1 MKAIGD
7 VGAGHTLGRYE
18 LLAPIARGGMAV
30 VWAARMKGSRGF
42 QKLVAI
48 KSMLPSLTDDDGTFE
63 EMFLAESQLA
73 AQIRHPHVAEVL
85 DLGEQDG
92 VHFIVMEW
100 VDGEPLG
107 TIHKVSREQNV
118 QVPIAITTRIG
129 LNVAQA
135 LHAAH
140 ELKSQVTGETYGLVH
155 RDVSPQNILITF
167 DGVVKVVDFG
177 VAKATH
183 AAHGGKTAV
192 GQMKGKVTYMA
203 PEQARGEPIDRRA
216 DIFALGIVLYQ
227 LVTNRHPFKGET
239 PLKTLDKILDAKPVV
254 PPITYTPTCHPALNA
269 AIVRALEKDKR
280 KRYST
285 MSEMAEVLET
295 ALSKMISRGGDL
307 GPWVKGLVGDRG
319 EMRRETIRDALRIA
333 DDRKDRATVP
343 QLQQALAAAAPKG
356 AAEDR
361 SETPG
366 ASSIS
371 TPGEVS
377 RPSEPSA
384 PAAPIAKAAPPAP
397 PRQMKTE
404 PMPPRP
410 TNAEPLPLELAKT
423 EELPVV
429 PPAPPEAPRPLQKRP
444 PAETLNDPSLA
455 NIAIGATAPPSE
467 PPDLAKDAA
476 VATKEPGQHRAESR
490 ARDQGRRRGQ
500 RKRRGGAAR
509 HIGSAR
515 RAIQPPRAAKRE
527 RATFDARR
535 AAGARCPR
543 SSPSSDAR
551 RAAPGSRSSCSCC
564 SAAGLRWPP
573 SPSRARSIGS
583 TPLRGQV
590 PPAPGASAEPC
601 ARERAGTAHR
611 DGAPVRIR
619 GTQRGTERVRP
630 ARGRRA
636 RSPERG
642 AERER
647 VCQGEVCAGPRLAE
661 ADADSNRA
669 AAAPAPRGADALR
682 SARLVTS
689 RRIAAPAFRT
699 SLLDREPP
707 AVGGAD
713 EEPRHR
719 APAWRWPSCSTTG
732 MTSAY
737 SIGCLSFSPAGTV
750 FDSRTLTST
759 ILPSLPCPRGP
770 GRRRSS
776 PRRRRSRRDRSPGS
790 KARPSRHSSGS
801 RPARGAFGHGMYI
814 AAVPVTVT

>member
-63 EMFLAESQLA
+63 EMFLAEAQLA

-92 VHFIVMEW
+92 VLFIVMEW

-118 QVPIAITTRIG
+118 QVPIAITTRVG

-280 KRYST
+280 KRYAS
-285 MSEMAEVLET
+285 MAEMAEVLET

-307 GPWVKGLVGDRG
+307 APWVRGLVGDRG

-356 AAEDR
+356 SAEDR

-371 TPGEVS
+371 TPGETS
-377 RPSEPSA
+377 APGEPSA
-384 PAAPIAKAAPPAP
+384 PLPVAKPAPPAP
-397 PRQMKTE
+397 PA
-404 PMPPRP
+404 PP
-410 TNAEPLPLELAKT
+410 PLLAKT
-423 EELPVV
+423 EPLPIGFAKTEQLQIATL
-429 PPAPPEAPRPLQKRP
+429 PPPPEPPRPPPPPHKRP
-444 PAETLNDPSLA
+444 PAATLDDPSLA
-455 NIAIGATAPPSE
+455 QIPIGASALPDTEAPAPAKEEAVAAKE
-467 PPDLAKDAA
+467 PVSIEPVAKEVKPVVAKDATPAKIEPPRTAPSDRPVERSSLRAPRSASERPSGAGERRSAMPAVVAVKRRKKSRAWLAFVVLLLLGGGIA
-476 VATKEPGQHRAESR
+476 VAAFTFPGALDR
-490 ARDQGRRRGQ
+490 
-500 RKRRGGAAR
+500 
-509 HIGSAR
+509 
-515 RAIQPPRAAKRE
+515 
-527 RATFDARR
+527 F
-535 AAGARCPR
+535 
-543 SSPSSDAR
+543 
-551 RAAPGSRSSCSCC
+551 
-564 SAAGLRWPP
+564 
-573 SPSRARSIGS
+573 

-590 PPAPGASAEPC
+590 PPAPALRPSVAPDNAPAPPPVSASASASAAASAAPSAAPTASAEPE
-601 ARERAGTAHR
+601 AEVPSA
-611 DGAPVRIR
+611 APSASASAKP
-619 GTQRGTERVRP
+619 RP
-630 ARGRRA
+630 APGRTWR
-636 RSPERG
+636 RPIQIQTE
-642 AERER
+642 
-647 VCQGEVCAGPRLAE
+647 PPPPLP
-661 ADADSNRA
+661 
-669 AAAPAPRGADALR
+669 PAPP
-682 SARLVTS
+682 T
-689 RRIAAPAFRT
+689 PF
-699 SLLDREPP
+699 
-707 AVGGAD
+707 
-713 EEPRHR
+713 
-719 APAWRWPSCSTTG
+719 
-732 MTSAY
+732 
-737 SIGCLSFSPAGTV
+737 
-750 FDSRTLTST
+750 
-759 ILPSLPCPRGP
+759 
-770 GRRRSS
+770 
-776 PRRRRSRRDRSPGS
+776 
-790 KARPSRHSSGS
+790 
-801 RPARGAFGHGMYI
+801 
-814 AAVPVTVT
+814 VPQDL